1 MSLIEKLALGLV
13 IAFVAVA
20 VLRLI
25 STPLKMALRLLLHS
39 ALGFGAV
46 WLLNM
51 TGAVSGISL
60 GLNWFNSLTIGILGL
75 PGLGLLLLL
84 QWVLT

>member
-1 MSLIEKLALGLV
+1 MSLVEKLALGLV
-13 IAFVAVA
+13 IVFAVVAGLRLVA
-20 VLRLI
+20 APLKVALRLI
-25 STPLKMALRLLLHS
+25 INS
-39 ALGFGAV
+39 ALGFCAV

-51 TGAVSGISL
+51 TTAVSGISL
-60 GLNWFNSLTIGILGL
+60 GLNLFDALTIGILGL

>member
-13 IAFVAVA
+13 IVFVAVA
-20 VLRLI
+20 VLRLVA
-25 STPLKMALRLLLHS
+25 TPLKMALRLIFHS

-51 TGAVSGISL
+51 TSAVSGISL
-60 GLNWFNSLTIGILGL
+60 GLNVFNALTIGILGL